1 MKRYN
6 CESNDNCGYMQE
18 DPNGEYVKYEELQ
31 DPYMEASDKIKEERD
46 KLLDTVN
53 GMGDQGFKIARTDW
67 ELQKHTLNVQ
77 ISALTRY
84 IELRDEELEELRKEK
99 QLWWQYLTKVVR
111 DTSGWL
117 KYKRGNNDGK

>member
-1 MKRYN
+1 
-6 CESNDNCGYMQE
+6 MQE

>member
-18 DPNGEYVKYEELQ
+18 DPNGEYVKYEEL
-31 DPYMEASDKIKEERD
+31 K
-46 KLLDTVN
+46 
-53 GMGDQGFKIARTDW
+53 
-67 ELQKHTLNVQ
+67 
-77 ISALTRY
+77 
-84 IELRDEELEELRKEK
+84 ELRKEK

-117 KYKRGNNDGK
+117 KYKGCHNG